1 MFNNRF
7 FASKLGHAALV
18 SAGLSLGAMITFAI
32 LSTMHSV
39 APGEAMLVSLMGTHL
54 A

>member
-1 MFNNRF
+1 MFKNRF

-18 SAGLSLGAMITFAI
+18 SVGAMITFAI
-32 LSTMHSV
+32 LSTMHGV
-39 APGEAMLVSLMGTHL
+39 APGEAMLVGMMGTHL